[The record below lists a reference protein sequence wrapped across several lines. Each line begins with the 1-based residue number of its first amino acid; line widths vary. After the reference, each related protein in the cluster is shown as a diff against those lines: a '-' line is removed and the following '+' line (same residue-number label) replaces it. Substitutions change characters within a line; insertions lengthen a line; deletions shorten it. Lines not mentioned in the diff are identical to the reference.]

1 MSSSR
6 QRPPATKQNSTH
18 RLPALAHTPRRPGT
32 GSMPSFGYEHS
43 AVRTRAR
50 GSAVMAARTA
60 EGACAKAARDRARQH
75 EKRITH
81 DCAQDGPGACAADGH
96 GRPAMCRIGS
106 AAAGRRQARC
116 TVGRRAAISSGLVR
130 RGRGSGALHAER
142 DSRTR
147 CAMSRGRP
155 ASCGARDVADRV
167 GRRGGRSDARKLRGA
182 PNVRK
187 RRGRRGVRT
196 MCE

>member
-130 RGRGSGALHAER
+130 RGRGSGAAHMQTRER
-142 DSRTR
+142 AAR
-147 CAMSRGRP
+147 CRG
-155 ASCGARDVADRV
+155 V
-167 GRRGGRSDARKLRGA
+167 GRRRAAREMSQIASVGAGGGRTRG
-182 PNVRK
+182 N
-187 RRGRRGVRT
+187 